1 MLKMLGSDMLFIFLV
16 GAALGSFAISSIIMI
31 PGFLGLFEIT
41 MKRFLR
47 IYGIV
52 LVVLYTYLVVDYKM
66 EPEVVKA
73 ESSTESTTNYSSSS
87 DAPSGYHKG
96 SSCSSCSGTGRYT
109 RDVFGHPGS
118 KGGICAGCNGK
129 GYNLVKD

>member
-1 MLKMLGSDMLFIFLV
+1 MLKMLDSYMLLVFLFF
-16 GAALGSFAISSIIMI
+16 AALCAFAISNIIMI
-31 PGFLGLFEIT
+31 PGYFGLFEIT

-52 LVVLYTYLVVDYKM
+52 LLVFFIYFVIDHKM

-73 ESSTESTTNYSSSS
+73 EPSTESTTNYSSIS

-129 GYNLVKD
+129 GYHWVKD